1 MKISGNTIL
10 LTGGGSGIGRE
21 LAQRWHDLGNQV
33 IITGRRLDA
42 LAQTAQDR
50 DGIHP
55 YVLDI
60 TDASAVSQFAAMIV
74 AKHPALNVLVNNAG
88 IMLHEDISTPRDL
101 SDAQDMITTNVLG
114 PIRLIDALVD
124 HLKATPDSVI
134 INVTSGLA
142 FVPLV
147 GAATYSATKAA
158 LHSYTMALRQ
168 ALKGKIEVIE
178 IVPPA
183 VQTEL
188 TPGQSQQE
196 GYLPLDQF
204 INETMQPF
212 ETGNPGPEV
221 CVPRVLFLRNAEAEG
236 RLEEAI
242 EALASH

>member
-88 IMLHEDISTPRDL
+88 IMLHEDISTTRDL

-204 INETMQPF
+204 INETMRPF
-212 ETGNPGPEV
+212 ETGNPGPVV

-242 EALASH
+242 EVLASH

>member
-33 IITGRRLDA
+33 IISGRRLDA

-88 IMLHEDISTPRDL
+88 IMLHEDISTTRDL

-124 HLKATPDSVI
+124 HLQATPYSVI

-168 ALKGKIEVIE
+168 ALNGKIEVIE

>member
-74 AKHPALNVLVNNAG
+74 AKHPALNFLVNNAG
-88 IMLHEDISTPRDL
+88 IMLHEDISTTRDL

>member
-147 GAATYSATKAA
+147 CAATYSATKAA

>member
-88 IMLHEDISTPRDL
+88 IMLHEDISTTRDL

-168 ALKGKIEVIE
+168 ALKSKIEVIE

>member
-114 PIRLIDALVD
+114 PVRLIDALVD

>member
-42 LAQTAQDR
+42 LTQTAQGR

-60 TDASAVSQFAAMIV
+60 TDAAAIAQFADMIV
-74 AKHPALNVLVNNAG
+74 ARHPTLNVLVNNAG
-88 IMLHEDISTPRDL
+88 IMLYERISATRDL
-101 SDAQDMITTNVLG
+101 TDAQDMITTNVLG

-124 HLKATPDSVI
+124 HLHAAPDAAIV
-134 INVTSGLA
+134 NVTSGLA

-158 LHSYTMALRQ
+158 LHSYTLALRQ

-204 INETMQPF
+204 IDETMQQF

-236 RLEEAI
+236 RLEQAV
-242 EALASH
+242 EALASV